1 MDKLI
6 EYAVIGAIV
15 LIVGTALIYIVRS
28 KRKGKCIGCPDS
40 ASCHG
45 NCPHCKSGIK

>member
-6 EYAVIGAIV
+6 EYAVIVAIV

-45 NCPHCKSGIK
+45 NCPHCKSGRK

>member
-15 LIVGTALIYIVRS
+15 LIVGAALIYIVRS

-45 NCPHCKSGIK
+45 KCPHCKSGRK

>member
-15 LIVGTALIYIVRS
+15 LIVGAALIYIVRS
-28 KRKGKCIGCPDS
+28 KLKGKCIGCPDS
-40 ASCHG
+40 ASCQG
-45 NCPHCKSGIK
+45 NCSHCKGCKR

>member
-15 LIVGTALIYIVRS
+15 LIVGAALIYIVRS

-40 ASCHG
+40 ASCQG
-45 NCPHCKSGIK
+45 KCPHCKSGRK

>member
-15 LIVGTALIYIVRS
+15 LIVGAALIYIVRS

-45 NCPHCKSGIK
+45 NCPHCKSGRK